1 MNSFGIERATTIRYP
16 STANVQI
23 DSNDRESANP
33 WNFQISKSQ
42 AIQNGFFSRIA
53 TTEVVL
59 EWYNPN
65 IDPQLE
71 NTTLYVD
78 ISGTGANTFVGT
90 VNTSLV
96 SGFYTVAQALDR
108 LAAQLT
114 DLSGSTG
121 TRFFAANVFGYP
133 GLVADGGFFRP
144 NATLGVVLANQ
155 LGLTGPNSTQY
166 LPIVFVLG
174 ADLRPYRYLD
184 FTSSQLTYNQDLK
197 DNSTAEV
204 ERDVLCRWY
213 FSWDTP
219 PELDTLG
226 IPILMGYTPFV
237 ARRLYNP
244 PKQIKWDPT
253 QPLGNLAFEVF
264 YTDRYKQTGPVP
276 AYPISTNPSNW
287 LMTLQLS
294 EN

>member
-1 MNSFGIERATTIRYP
+1 MNSFGVEKATTIRYP

-23 DSNDRESANP
+23 DSNDRDTANP
-33 WNFQISKSQ
+33 WNFQITKNQ
-42 AIQNGFFSRIA
+42 ALQNGFFSRIA

-65 IDPQLE
+65 VDTQLG
-71 NTTLYVD
+71 NTSFVVD
-78 ISGTGANTFVGT
+78 ISGIGGNTFVGT
-90 VNTSLV
+90 VSTSLAP
-96 SGFYTVAQALDR
+96 GFYTVAQALIR
-108 LAAQLT
+108 LADQLT
-114 DLSGSTG
+114 DLSGTTG
-121 TRFFAANVFGYP
+121 TAFTATTVFDYP
-133 GLVADGGFFRP
+133 ALVAFGGAFRNNP
-144 NATLGVVLANQ
+144 TQGIVLATQ
-155 LGLTGPNSTQY
+155 LGLPASVGTPL
-166 LPIVFVLG
+166 LPIQLIQG

-197 DNSTAEV
+197 DNSTAEI

-213 FSWDTP
+213 FAWDTP
-219 PELDTLG
+219 PELDSLG
-226 IPILMGYTPFV
+226 IPILMGYKPFV
-237 ARRLYNP
+237 ARRIFNP

-264 YTDRYKQTGPVP
+264 YSDRLKFTGPVP
-276 AYPISTNPSNW
+276 AYPVSSNPSNW